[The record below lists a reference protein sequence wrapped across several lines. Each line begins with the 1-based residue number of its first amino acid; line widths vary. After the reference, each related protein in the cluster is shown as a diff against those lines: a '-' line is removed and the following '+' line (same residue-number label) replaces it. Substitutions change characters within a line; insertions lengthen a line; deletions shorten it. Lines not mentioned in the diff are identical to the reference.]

1 MLIITN
7 KRVGLKYINV
17 LFELKHRIFISHG
30 VYFLNAT
37 LKVPGV
43 GFSIAGLDRA
53 KFDFYR
59 FQRLLLIVVIV
70 RFISLKTAF

>member
-30 VYFLNAT
+30 VYFLNTT

-59 FQRLLLIVVIV
+59 FQRLLLVVVIV